1 MSQAFDFTVSSIDAS
16 GRLDLFLTASL
27 PQISR
32 SAIKLLLAG
41 GHVLVNGAQAKP
53 GRKVKEGDR
62 IEAVL
67 PEIKTETVQGEDIP
81 LNILY
86 EDADLV
92 VVNKPPGLTV
102 HPGAG
107 RAGGTLVNALVHHME
122 RTGGTLSSV
131 GAPLRPGIV
140 HRLDKDTSGVL
151 VVAKTDQ
158 AYASLASQFKEH
170 TSSRKYV
177 ALVWGSVKDDEGIID
192 LAIGRDV
199 AHRKKISTRT
209 RKSRKAVTGYKVL
222 RRYTRFTL
230 LELNLGTG
238 RTHQIRVHLTAI
250 RHPVV
255 GDQTYGKRPIPPILS
270 KPLADA
276 LTGTKRQC
284 LHAKMLG
291 FTHPSTGKRMK
302 FSAPP
307 PEDMAGLIRILDEE
321 EGALGLNNDKAHAR

>member
-1 MSQAFDFTVSSIDAS
+1 MSQAFNFTVSSEAAS
-16 GRLDLFLTASL
+16 GRLDLFLASSM
-27 PQISR
+27 PQLSR
-32 SAIKLLLAG
+32 SAIKTLLAN
-41 GHVLVNGAQAKP
+41 GHVLVNGAPAKP
-53 GRKVKEGDR
+53 GRKVRAGDC

-67 PEIKTETVQGEDIP
+67 PEVKAEMVRGEDIP
-81 LNILY
+81 LDILY
-86 EDADLV
+86 EDADLI

-107 RAGGTLVNALVHHME
+107 RAGGTLVNALVHHAE

-151 VVAKTDQ
+151 VVAKTDT

-177 ALVWGSVKDDEGIID
+177 ALVWGSVKDDEGIIN
-192 LAIGRDV
+192 LPIGRD
-199 AHRKKISTRT
+199 ATHRKKISTRT
-209 RKSRKAVTGYKVL
+209 RRSKKAVTGYRVL

-230 LELNLGTG
+230 LGLTLETG

-250 RHPVV
+250 HHPVV
-255 GDQTYGKRPIPPILS
+255 GDQTYGKRPVPPILS
-270 KPLADA
+270 KPLANE
-276 LTGTKRQC
+276 LTGIKRQC
-284 LHAKMLG
+284 LHAKTLG

-302 FSAPP
+302 FTSPL
-307 PEDMAGLIRILDEE
+307 PEDMAGLIKILDEE
-321 EGALGLNNDKAHAR
+321 EAALNRPGN